1 MADGGTDWRGYA
13 RFAAVG
19 LFNTG
24 FGYGLYLLLLAFGLA
39 YWLAWGV
46 TLIVVLVVGFVLGG
60 RFVFG
65 RVHPARF
72 VLYCGAWASIYA
84 LNLVFMEALSRLEIG
99 PELAPLIL
107 LPFNVVL
114 SYIVQ
119 KTLVYY

>member
-1 MADGGTDWRGYA
+1 MTDGETDWRRYA

-24 FGYGLYLLLLAFGLA
+24 FGYGLYLLLLAIGLA
-39 YWLAWGV
+39 YWLAWGA

-119 KTLVYY
+119 KTVVYD

>member
-1 MADGGTDWRGYA
+1 MADGETDWRRYV

-24 FGYGLYLLLLAFGLA
+24 FGYGLYLLLLAIGLA

-84 LNLVFMEALSRLEIG
+84 LNLVVMEALSRLEIG

-119 KTLVYY
+119 KTVVYH